1 MLIQREDSLHA
12 PSEFASTIFLQQRT
26 NCLENSHCSQL
37 TGAKWEIWQPA
48 GLESSFG
55 FFLFHLRSPSWGR
68 KKKNKKQTLSD
79 AALIT
84 REECKTEDGTVTLSS
99 VESTERLVMY
109 HYCPPPSMGLQ
120 SPRDKKQARSSNLVP
135 QALNALF
142 HRPHKMDLRARLH
155 WRAKENQYPWHIML
169 RIILS
174 LSNYNNL
181 IACLTFAVLMQM
193 SAAARE
199 PKRAR
204 KHNLCHPCAVPTTFL
219 RTASILPHVY
229 NVWTR
234 SRVSRGGGKC
244 HWIWSYLARILMKC
258 KLN

>member
-1 MLIQREDSLHA
+1 M
-12 PSEFASTIFLQQRT
+12 
-26 NCLENSHCSQL
+26 
-37 TGAKWEIWQPA
+37 
-48 GLESSFG
+48 
-55 FFLFHLRSPSWGR
+55 R
-68 KKKNKKQTLSD
+68 KEEKKNKQTRSD

-84 REECKTEDGTVTLSS
+84 REECKTEDGTVTLLS

-199 PKRAR
+199 PKHAR

>member
-1 MLIQREDSLHA
+1 MLIHREDSLHA
-12 PSEFASTIFLQQRT
+12 PSEFTSTIFLQQRT

-37 TGAKWEIWQPA
+37 TGAKREIWQTA
-48 GLESSFG
+48 GLESSFV
-55 FFLFHLRSPSWGR
+55 FFLFPSRGR
-68 KKKNKKQTLSD
+68 RKNCSN
-79 AALIT
+79 AALIPQ
-84 REECKTEDGTVTLSS
+84 EKCKTEDGTVMLFS

-193 SAAARE
+193 SACAAARE
-199 PKRAR
+199 PKHAC
-204 KHNLCHPCAVPTTFL
+204 KHNLCHSCAVPTTFL
-219 RTASILPHVY
+219 RAASILPHVL

-234 SRVSRGGGKC
+234 SHVSRGGRKG
-244 HWIWSYLARILMKC
+244 HLIWGYLARILMKC